1 MRFWRVAIATGV
13 ALVLAGGARAGS
25 LSLVGQLDPG
35 NAQYDAFLFTFTLS
49 APDAV
54 SIQSWGYGGTS
65 GAPGGTNAAGNPIAA
80 GGFDPYVTLFAGSGP
95 GATFVASSD
104 DGSCPPGTIADAL
117 CGDPTL
123 TVPLA
128 AGTYTLA
135 VSAFFNLSFAENLGS
150 GTLGDGFV
158 GLGSFGARTNTYAV
172 DVSGNAVVLPTLLL
186 GYAPNGITFGAQT
199 VGVASGPLSVT
210 VTNVGTGIVTL
221 GSPAIGGTNA
231 GDFSAGGSCGGTLLP
246 GASCSVGVVFTPAAT
261 GARSATVALASNA
274 ANAPIVFAVGGMG
287 TTDPVAIASLGAS
300 SLDFGSRGLNSS
312 TQLPLVVTNTG
323 GAMLNVASVA
333 LAGANPGEY
342 SLADGCSGQ
351 AVPSASTCMIWV
363 TFSPSAYGARTATAT
378 IASNASNSPTTV
390 LLTGFVPVPRAEAIP
405 AVGLAGLLLLST
417 LLATSGGIARRCS
430 RNDSETRIG

>member
-1 MRFWRVAIATGV
+1 MRSWRVAIATAGV
-13 ALVLAGGARAGS
+13 ALLLAGAARAGS

-49 APDAV
+49 APDTVA
-54 SIQSWGYGGTS
+54 IQSWGYGGAS
-65 GAPGGTNAAGNPIAA
+65 GAPGGVNAAGNPIAG

-104 DGSCPPGTIADAL
+104 DGACPPGTIADAL

-123 TVPLA
+123 TLPLV

-135 VSAFFNLSFAENLGS
+135 VSAFLNMSFAENLGS

-158 GLGSFGARTNTYAV
+158 GLGSYGTRTSAYAV
-172 DVSGNAVVLPTLLL
+172 DISGSAVVVPTLLL
-186 GYAPNGITFGAQT
+186 GYAPNGLTFGAQT
-199 VGVASGPLSVT
+199 VGLASGPLSVT
-210 VTNVGTGIVTL
+210 VTNAGSGGVTF
-221 GSPAIGGTNA
+221 GSLSVGGTNP
-231 GDFSAGGSCGGTLLP
+231 GDFSAGGTCSGTLQP
-246 GASCSVGVVFTPAAT
+246 GASCSIGVTFTPGAA
-261 GARSATVALASNA
+261 GARSATVSLASNA
-274 ANAPIVFAVGGMG
+274 ANAPIVFAVGGTG
-287 TTDPVAIASLGAS
+287 TTDPVAIASLAAS
-300 SLDFGSRGLNSS
+300 SLDFGPRSLDSS

-323 GAMLNVASVA
+323 GSTLNVASVA
-333 LAGANPGEY
+333 LAGSHPGDY

-351 AVPSASTCMIWV
+351 AVAPASTCTIWV

-405 AVGLAGLLLLST
+405 AVGLAGLLLLSA
-417 LLATSGGIARRCS
+417 LLAMGGTVARRRRRLPCP
-430 RNDSETRIG
+430 